1 MLKKLGL
8 FIVALTMLLAA
19 CGDDD
24 AGGGLSAE
32 EQAKANE
39 IATELVADTSGEN
52 PFTDQETAACFSNGL
67 VSEFGLARIN
77 ELDSGAGVEA
87 GFADM
92 TEAEQENV
100 ADLAMT
106 CVDFG
111 AIIKDQMTASGLPE
125 EQANCVAD
133 AMNDDLLKGLFLAQI
148 RGEDPAENDALMG
161 VVLECLTP

>member
-8 FIVALTMLLAA
+8 FIVALTLLLAA
-19 CGDDD
+19 CGDD

-32 EQAKANE
+32 EQAKADE